1 MSNWISNKK
10 AQIEM
15 GLSNGATA
23 VLLSLLLLA
32 GSDLAETPWEQAC
45 ITWLSEQDQSI
56 FGLGVVSFDLDQ
68 VAWQR
73 ADFDRQKAFLL
84 RTVDLALMRHRWELL
99 DYDPPAGPDFLRE
112 FRSVL
117 ESYDSE
123 MIDSDKDWDWFQA
136 PERFEKCPQHQV
148 FQHANGCL
156 ICHDAA

>member
-1 MSNWISNKK
+1 MSNWISNEK
-10 AQIEM
+10 AQIDM

-45 ITWLSEQDQSI
+45 ITWLGERDQSI
-56 FGLGVVSFDLDQ
+56 FGLGVVSFDIDEL
-68 VAWQR
+68 AWCK

-84 RTVDLALMRHRWELL
+84 KTVDLALMRHRWDLL
-99 DYDPPAGPDFLRE
+99 TYNPPAGADFLRE
-112 FRSVL
+112 FRRVV
-117 ESYDSE
+117 ESYHRE

-136 PERFEKCPQHQV
+136 PECFEKCPRHQV

-156 ICHDAA
+156 ICHDDA